1 MMVKLAANSK
11 VTQLSAVPE
20 NGLIIYE
27 DHFGMSGGLEAARE
41 YNGELFINVRWV
53 SDHHP
58 KYGNSTDLPVTT
70 MVEFIT
76 NLSQT

>member
-1 MMVKLAANSK
+1 MMVKLTANSK
-11 VTQLSAVPE
+11 VTQLSTVPE
-20 NGLIIYE
+20 NGLIIHD

-41 YNGELFINVRWV
+41 YNGEKFINVRWV